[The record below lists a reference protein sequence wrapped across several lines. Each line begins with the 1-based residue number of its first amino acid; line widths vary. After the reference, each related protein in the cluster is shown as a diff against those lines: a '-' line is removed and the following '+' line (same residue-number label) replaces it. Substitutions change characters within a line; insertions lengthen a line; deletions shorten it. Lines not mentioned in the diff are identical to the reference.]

1 MLNISISLSSLTELL
16 ATVVSAVPCPWRLP
30 TLGTDSNTTLAKS
43 ILSIESA
50 RSLGWAATA
59 RLWWRGQYWC
69 CQSSS
74 QGTFFKLHSSNST
87 RLVAQVSHTHCLT
100 MLSLIAA
107 ICGLVEGWGPKSK
120 AWKAL
125 LYSLGHRLCTRS
137 QWHHTDSVAIL
148 LNMNKYKKQLNKL
161 KKQVGMTGPISTQTR
176 VVGIITDEMHPYI
189 FHRNPLL
196 EY

>member
-1 MLNISISLSSLTELL
+1 MLGTQTSVLHSLSPLS
-16 ATVVSAVPCPWRLP
+16 VKSARNLNDGLRLP
-30 TLGTDSNTTLAKS
+30 DCE
-43 ILSIESA
+43 I
-50 RSLGWAATA
+50 
-59 RLWWRGQYWC
+59 QYWH
-69 CQSSS
+69 CQNSS
-74 QGTFFKLHSSNST
+74 QGAILELHSSNSA
-87 RLVAQVSHTHCLT
+87 RLVAQVYHTHCLST
-100 MLSLIAA
+100 LSLTAA

-137 QWHHTDSVAIL
+137 QWYHTDSVAIL